1 MSNGN
6 TFNLIL
12 CGQRKFAQIQYVLS
26 QKVCLNIF
34 KRIKI
39 KKLKLKIK
47 QSMLTDY
54 GEVKTKV
61 NDNK

>member
-1 MSNGN
+1 MSNGD

-12 CGQRKFAQIQYVLS
+12 CGQRKFAQIQNVLS

-47 QSMLTDY
+47 YSMLTDY

>member
-1 MSNGN
+1 MSNGH

-12 CGQRKFAQIQYVLS
+12 CGQRKFAQIQNVLS

-47 QSMLTDY
+47 YSMLTDY